1 VHFTLSDLITD
12 ISQNGAESGAKLVE
26 LEIRETPDEFRFTVH
41 DNGKG
46 MEPDELKRALD
57 PFITDGIKHP
67 NRKVG
72 LGLPF
77 LIQTAE
83 QAGGGWDVQS
93 EKGKGTKASAWFD
106 LHNVDTPPV
115 GDLPGMFRTIILFEG
130 PEEIRISRSR
140 TSVEPVGSLE
150 PGGSLEYELCKSELL
165 DALGDLEDANSLV
178 LLARYLRSMEEP
190 DEEDD
195 EESDEN

>member
-12 ISQNGAESGAKLVE
+12 IAQNGAESGAKLVE
-26 LEIRETPDEFRFTVH
+26 LEIRETPEEFRFAVR

-46 MEPDELKRALD
+46 MAPDELKRALD

-93 EKGKGTKASAWFD
+93 EKGKGTRASAWFD
-106 LHNVDTPPV
+106 LRNVDTPPV
-115 GDLPGMFRTIILFEG
+115 GDLPGMFRTLILFEG

-140 TSVEPVGSLE
+140 T
-150 PGGSLEYELCKSELL
+150 GGESLEYELCKSELL

-190 DEEDD
+190 DEE
-195 EESDEN
+195 ESDNNED